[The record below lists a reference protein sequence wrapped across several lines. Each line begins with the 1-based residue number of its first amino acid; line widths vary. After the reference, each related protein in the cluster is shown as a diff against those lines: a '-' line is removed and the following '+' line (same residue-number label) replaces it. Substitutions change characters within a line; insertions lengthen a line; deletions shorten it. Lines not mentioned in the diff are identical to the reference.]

1 MMSLP
6 WGQST
11 RLDRGIA
18 ATIVVGCALQAVLSP
33 ARWAWVAVPAFGV
46 VVSGLVLLRRTR
58 PDLIIVAFLI
68 SNVCDLAALHWDTQ
82 WTGSASVLGAVVL
95 MYSLGRYGLWPQWLW
110 HAALIVVLS
119 EVIELPIAADKATS
133 ASWTTREFVGDAII
147 QAFFVTSVVGAGWVV
162 RHQAER
168 RAHEAEQQR
177 VHERQQLARDLH
189 DVLAHCISAIALRA
203 DAAVAVA
210 ANNPDAAKQA
220 LEQIRDTA
228 RQSLTEVRLLIGILR
243 EEQTTSPN
251 PQPDLRFLDT
261 LATLEHPA
269 VVIEQEAD
277 IDGVPLAT
285 SRALYRIA
293 QEAVTNVRR
302 HARDATTIRIK
313 TEHDVNGLRLT
324 VHDDGRTTG
333 HTREGFGL
341 RGMRERVELLDG
353 SFAAGVDPY
362 GGWTVTAIVPT
373 STESS

>member
-1 MMSLP
+1 MSLP
-6 WGQST
+6 WSQST

-18 ATIVVGCALQAVLSP
+18 ATIVVGCVLQAVLSS

-46 VVSGLVLLRRTR
+46 VAGGVVLLRRTR

-68 SNVCDLAALHWDTQ
+68 SNLCDLAALHWDTQ
-82 WTGSASVLGAVVL
+82 WTESASVLGAVVL
-95 MYSLGRYGLWPQWLW
+95 MYSLGRYGRWPQWLW
-110 HAALIVVLS
+110 HTALIVVLS
-119 EVIELPIAADKATS
+119 EVVELVTAADNGTLATR
-133 ASWTTREFVGDAII
+133 AGRDLVVDAII
-147 QAFFVTSVVGAGWVV
+147 QAFVVASFVGAGWAV

-168 RAHEAEQQR
+168 RAREAEQQR
-177 VHERQQLARDLH
+177 LNERQQLARDLH
-189 DVLAHCISAIALRA
+189 DVLAHCISAIAMRA
-203 DAAVAVA
+203 DAAVTVA
-210 ANNPDAAKQA
+210 ATNPDAAKLA

-228 RQSLTEVRLLIGILR
+228 RKSLTEVRSLIGILR
-243 EEQTTSPN
+243 EKQTTSPN
-251 PQPDLRFLDT
+251 PQPDLRSLDT
-261 LATLEHPA
+261 LATLDHPA
-269 VVIEQEAD
+269 VVIEHGAN
-277 IDGVPLAT
+277 IDKVPLAT

-302 HARDATTIRIK
+302 HARNATTIRIK
-313 TEHDVNGLRLT
+313 TEHDINGLRLT

-362 GGWTVTAIVPT
+362 GGWTVTAVIPT